1 MSRRV
6 SFPVFFDLWAQVKGW
21 DVPDFHYAI
30 CDWLENRDRIAVLEV
45 FRGASKST
53 IVAVYISWKLY
64 RDPSRRFLIQAAD
77 DDTAVKMSRD
87 VREVLRRHPLTD
99 GMLKRHSA
107 EHMFWVN
114 GSDDE
119 RNPSVAARGVMS
131 NVTGSRA
138 DEIIFDDCEVPRNIQ
153 SIELR
158 EKLRARMS
166 DATYILVPGGQILY
180 IGTPH
185 TFDSI
190 YEEKA
195 KDGAERLMMPLF
207 RDNQRHENCVRLPDT
222 PLEIPTKDIM
232 VFHGKKALEPKIDWF
247 IEDGDVVF
255 TKSLTGTVDIYAD
268 CIWPE
273 RFNYDELVL
282 RRNEAHSQNEWD
294 SQYMLRAKPV
304 QDMRLDP
311 TNIKLYHAEPQYI
324 ERNGILTMNLGETRI
339 TFGRA
344 YWDVSLG
351 KENSDN
357 SVLTWL
363 LSDDAGNLYWH
374 RAASLKGDIRQQ
386 CTEVAR
392 IAAQFMIPCVD
403 VETNGVGGFVPGFL
417 REALQTSGCAVRE
430 VVAKGKKNNRIL
442 GAIEP
447 ALSGG
452 LIFAHES
459 VATSGAFEQMR
470 EWIPAIKDQP
480 DDYLDSLA
488 GAALCAPV
496 RIGRKRTAQ
505 ATNVWRSATIVET
518 LAEG

>member
-1 MSRRV
+1 MQRRV

-21 DVPDFHYAI
+21 HVPDFHYAI
-30 CDWLENRDRIAVLEV
+30 CDWLQKRDRVAVLEV

-53 IVAVYISWKLY
+53 IVAVYIAWRLY
-64 RDPSRRFLIQAAD
+64 ADPKRRFLIQAAD

-87 VREVLRRHPLTD
+87 VREVLRRHPLTLD
-99 GMLKRHSA
+99 LLSKKSA

-119 RNPSVAARGVMS
+119 RNPSVSARGVLS

-138 DEIIFDDCEVPRNIQ
+138 DEIIFDDCEVPKNIQ

-195 KDGAERLMMPLF
+195 ADGAERLMMPLF
-207 RDNQRHENCVRLPDT
+207 RHNQRIENAVRLPDM
-222 PLEIPTKDIM
+222 PLEIPRKDLM
-232 VFHGKKALEPKIDWF
+232 VFHGKKALLRKTDWF
-247 IEDGDVVF
+247 VEDGDVVF
-255 TKSLTGTVDIYAD
+255 TKSLTGTVDVYSD

-273 RFNYDELVL
+273 RFNYDELVM

-311 TNIKLYHAEPQYI
+311 QQIKIYHAEPEYI
-324 ERNGILTMNLGETRI
+324 ERNGVLTMSLGDTRI
-339 TFGRA
+339 TYGRA

-351 KENSDN
+351 KEGSDN

-386 CTEVAR
+386 SAEVAR
-392 IAAQFMIPCVD
+392 IAKNFMIPCID
-403 VETNGVGGFVPGFL
+403 VETNGVGGFVPAFL
-417 REALQTSGCAVRE
+417 REALETTGCAVRE
-430 VVAKGKKNNRIL
+430 VVAKGRKNDRIL
-442 GAIEP
+442 GQIEP
-447 ALSGG
+447 PLSGG
-452 LIFAHES
+452 LLYAHEE
-459 VATSGAFEQMR
+459 VVKSGAFEQMR

-488 GAALCAPV
+488 GAMATQPV
-496 RIGRKRTAQ
+496 RIGRKRTNQ
-505 ATNVWRSATIVET
+505 TTTVWRSATIVET